1 MKTLWTFERSES
13 IHPLDAPKP
22 RTGLTKFERDSIQ
35 HSIFENR
42 KQHVASAS
50 VLLRNVCITSWTTI
64 SSSLSSS
71 SIWILMMIES
81 RVIEAL
87 FRSTLSLNQ
96 GSSSCRRPP
105 NLISRLIGEEGGA
118 IKLNFGKQ
126 LVHDWRRSWQTNPIL
141 KISDWIGRLEAGRP
155 IQSWKSQIG
164 LVCQLLLRLEKKLA
178 DQSNPENPIWIGL
191 PASTRRTGLVLQLLH
206 SWIGRIGFNSQKER
220 RRSPFFLRIES
231 NYSNPILPKLDSI
244 RKRNGVGRR
253 SFWELNPILPIQLWR
268 SWQTNPILKIR
279 FGLVCQ
285 LLIHWVDWCSSFF
298 TDQTRAL
305 HTPLACS
312 FSESTGFAVCKTGSS
327 F

>member
-13 IHPLDAPKP
+13 IHPLNAAKP
-22 RTGLTKFERDSIQ
+22 RTGLTKFEGDSIQ

-118 IKLNFGKQ
+118 IKFG
-126 LVHDWRRSWQTNPIL
+126 N
-141 KISDWIGRLEAGRP
+141 KIGPW
-155 IQSWKSQIG
+155 
-164 LVCQLLLRLEKKLA
+164 LEKKLA
-178 DQSNPENPIWIGL
+178 DQSNPENLRLDWSASCHERRLTTLWARNSSNYAWLEVFKGWIQQLYPPLAGL
-191 PASTRRTGLVLQLLH
+191 PMWSCCQLL
-206 SWIGRIGFNSQKER
+206 FQ
-220 RRSPFFLRIES
+220 LRCFGDA
-231 NYSNPILPKLDSI
+231 PT
-244 RKRNGVGRR
+244 
-253 SFWELNPILPIQLWR
+253 WR
-268 SWQTNPILKIR
+268 SWSANTVRSIR
-279 FGLVCQ
+279 SWKTSMSTVWLPARSCQ
-285 LLIHWVDWCSSFF
+285 LDQFF
-298 TDQTRAL
+298 FQ
-305 HTPLACS
+305 
-312 FSESTGFAVCKTGSS
+312 FF
-327 F
+327 FQI